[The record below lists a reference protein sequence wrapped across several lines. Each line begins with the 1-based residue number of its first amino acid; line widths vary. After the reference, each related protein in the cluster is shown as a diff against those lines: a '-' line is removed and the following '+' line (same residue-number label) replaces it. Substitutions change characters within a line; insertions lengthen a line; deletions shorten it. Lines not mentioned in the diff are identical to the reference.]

1 MAKIRRQTFTL
12 EMYLKKMKNLDI
24 RADQDVQRMANQ
36 WNNNMASELI
46 ISILNDE
53 YVPPIILGMEKNSQ
67 SWIID
72 GLQRSSTLMLFRY
85 GNLKISPS
93 VEEPVIRY
101 KAKARDENGNVL
113 IDGCGDIVWEDRE
126 FDIRRKTFER
136 MPEELQNKFN
146 EFQLETVIHE
156 NYSMEQ
162 ISRLVRRFNFNKGMS
177 IAQKAFTFCDVYARR
192 IREILKRKFFIE
204 APYTNAERKNGTV
217 ERILMESVMCMF
229 HLNNWK
235 KSSQIGQYVNEH
247 SSMEE
252 FNTLE
257 NCIERLENI
266 ATDDTYSLFT
276 SRDSF
281 LLFSL
286 FHKFTCLNLEDDKR
300 FADFLYAFKNGLCD
314 KEVNGKIFYE
324 KGRSLKD
331 KPVIVEKLAL
341 LETLMYEF
349 LEIPKPET
357 GIDTESILTFVRENV
372 NPDVTKEDIELYKDM
387 LDDFAEEMDKN
398 NELLNKGNQLSLIGI
413 IAYSFEHD
421 IDLDNW
427 IVDFCGRNDSYI
439 EDQTENFRFMREDL
453 EQFVKQSAVA

>member
-36 WNNNMASELI
+36 WNSNMASELI

-192 IREILKRKFFIE
+192 IREILKRKF
-204 APYTNAERKNGTV
+204 
-217 ERILMESVMCMF
+217 
-229 HLNNWK
+229 
-235 KSSQIGQYVNEH
+235 
-247 SSMEE
+247 
-252 FNTLE
+252 
-257 NCIERLENI
+257 
-266 ATDDTYSLFT
+266 
-276 SRDSF
+276 
-281 LLFSL
+281 
-286 FHKFTCLNLEDDKR
+286 
-300 FADFLYAFKNGLCD
+300 
-314 KEVNGKIFYE
+314 
-324 KGRSLKD
+324 
-331 KPVIVEKLAL
+331 
-341 LETLMYEF
+341 
-349 LEIPKPET
+349 
-357 GIDTESILTFVRENV
+357 
-372 NPDVTKEDIELYKDM
+372 
-387 LDDFAEEMDKN
+387 
-398 NELLNKGNQLSLIGI
+398 
-413 IAYSFEHD
+413 
-421 IDLDNW
+421 
-427 IVDFCGRNDSYI
+427 
-439 EDQTENFRFMREDL
+439 
-453 EQFVKQSAVA
+453 

>member
-1 MAKIRRQTFTL
+1 MANVRRQTYTL
-12 EMYLKKMKNLDI
+12 EMYLKKVKDLDV
-24 RADQDVQRMANQ
+24 RSDQDVQRMANQ

-67 SWIID
+67 SWLID
-72 GLQRSSTLMLFRY
+72 GLQRTTTLMMFRY

-93 VEEPVIRY
+93 IEEPVIAYR
-101 KAKARDENGNVL
+101 AKVRDANGNIL
-113 IDGCGDIVWEDRE
+113 IDGCGNIVWEDQD
-126 FDIRRKTFER
+126 FDIRRKTFELL
-136 MPEELQNKFN
+136 PDELQKKFN
-146 EFQLETVIHE
+146 EYQIDCIIHE
-156 NYSMEQ
+156 NHTMEQ
-162 ISRLVRRFNFNKGMS
+162 ISRLVRRFNFNKCMTT
-177 IAQKAFTFCDVYARR
+177 AQKSLTFCDRYARR

-204 APYTNAERKNGTV
+204 CTGYTKNERKNGSV
-217 ERILMESVMCMF
+217 ERVLMESVMCMF
-229 HLNNWK
+229 HLDNWK
-235 KSSQIGQYVNEH
+235 KSKQTGAYLNEN

-252 FNTLE
+252 FGTLE
-257 NCIERLENI
+257 NCIERLE
-266 ATDDTYSLFT
+266 AVMSDDLYHLFT
-276 SRDSF
+276 SKDSF
-281 LLFSL
+281 LLFTL
-286 FHKFTCLNLEDDKR
+286 FYKFTKLNTDDRK
-300 FADFLYAFKNGLCD
+300 FSDFLYAFKNGLCD

-349 LEIPKPET
+349 LGIPKPET

-439 EDQTENFRFMREDL
+439 KDQTENFRFMREDL